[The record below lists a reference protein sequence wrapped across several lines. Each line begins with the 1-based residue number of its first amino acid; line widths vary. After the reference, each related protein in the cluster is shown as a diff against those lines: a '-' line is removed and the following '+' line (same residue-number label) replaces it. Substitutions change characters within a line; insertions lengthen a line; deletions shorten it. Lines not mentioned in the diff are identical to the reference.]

1 MNHEKTF
8 EAINKL
14 KEIEI
19 ELHRL
24 KNALEMT
31 NRALETKDEQS
42 GSSAIT
48 NPEFVAEQ
56 KEKTQQLRNM
66 VDAQN
71 MASKSTYK
79 EQLETK
85 DEPVAWMYW
94 QSCLNDDGT
103 QTSPWVQRYS
113 KFKPTESVINKDITP
128 LYTTPQRTWIGLT
141 DDEREQVIN
150 ANTATGLWHMA
161 KDIEAELKEKNNAV

>member
-66 VDAQN
+66 VDVQN

-79 EQLETK
+79 EQLEKK
-85 DEPVAWMYW
+85 DEPVALVAEVHI
-94 QSCLNDDGT
+94 S
-103 QTSPWVQRYS
+103 RYTVEWTNGPLPENT
-113 KFKPTESVINKDITP
+113 K
-128 LYTTPQRTWIGLT
+128 LYTTPQRKPLT
-141 DDEREQVIN
+141 DKHIDEIPFALFEQDQNGISATEALREF
-150 ANTATGLWHMA
+150 ARA
-161 KDIEAELKEKNNAV
+161 IEAAHGIKE